1 MQINVSKFMG
11 FLTGIV
17 SILMLGVFGYYMFLV
32 FFTGPKPEEVPS
44 VAAINPAVFGPKIQK
59 AATMVQSKKITL
71 AKKDILFTESPLFK
85 SFTEVPK
92 PVPLSDT
99 RGRPDPFVPYVAP

>member
-1 MQINVSKFMG
+1 
-11 FLTGIV
+11 
-17 SILMLGVFGYYMFLV
+17 MFLI
-32 FFTGPKPEEVPS
+32 FFTGPKAEAAPS
-44 VAAINPAVFGPKIQK
+44 IAAINPAVFGPKIQK
-59 AATMVQSKKITL
+59 AAVTVQGKKITL
-71 AKKDILFTESPLFK
+71 SKKDILFTESPLFK